1 MSKVHCFAGINSTWL
16 CMLLLL
22 LFLNIWTLFDFN
34 FEYINIIYTD
44 DSKLESGGHRTNLTF
59 KKKKKTLIYIKFK
72 NFMIFLPLKK
82 CVTTLNFFRSHK
94 IKFWIKFSNK
104 LSCRLRLQLHSI
116 FFY

>member
-44 DSKLESGGHRTNLTF
+44 DSKLESGGHRTILSW
-59 KKKKKTLIYIKFK
+59 KKKVIIIYKFK
-72 NFMIFLPLKK
+72 NFMIFFILKK
-82 CVTTLNFFRSHK
+82 MCDHPKFF
-94 IKFWIKFSNK
+94 
-104 LSCRLRLQLHSI
+104 
-116 FFY
+116 